1 MEIANF
7 LTHKNTII
15 FMLLFVRFSG
25 LFLFFPFFNSNQIP
39 FVIKT
44 SLALFFTF
52 VFFPLAKIPAFS
64 DKYIDYLV
72 FEIIS
77 EALFGLCAGVVLML
91 VFSSIQ
97 LAGEQI
103 SFVMG
108 LTMANVMDPQSG
120 ISTPVMSN
128 ILNLIALVLFLL
140 LDCHHVV
147 IMFLAQSLDF
157 ITLGAFYP
165 NENLI
170 RYISTSV
177 LNLFMFGF
185 IMAFPVLAFSLLAD
199 FIFGMLMKTM
209 PQFNLLV
216 VGFPIKICMAYV
228 VLIAILGIMMEVFKR
243 LMLAAMNVLP
253 NLFFN

>member
-1 MEIANF
+1 MEIASF

-15 FMLLFVRFSG
+15 FMLLFVRFSA
-25 LFLFFPFFNSNQIP
+25 LFMFFPFFSSNQIP

-44 SLALFFTF
+44 SIALLFAFM
-52 VFFPLAKIPAFS
+52 FFPFAKIPAFS

-72 FEIIS
+72 IEILA
-77 EALFGLCAGVVLML
+77 EALFGLCAGVILLL

-128 ILNLIALVLFLL
+128 ILNLMAILLFLL
-140 LDCHHVV
+140 LDCHHVI
-147 IMFLAQSLDF
+147 IMFFTQSLDF

-165 NENLI
+165 NANLI
-170 RYISTSV
+170 SYVSKNV

-185 IMAFPVLAFSLLAD
+185 ILAFPVLAFSLLAD

-228 VLIAILGIMMEVFKR
+228 VLIAILGVIMEVFKK
-243 LMLAAMNVLP
+243 LLLQALNVLP